1 MINIYKEKIILNENS
16 NKKILSIVSTQVRYN
31 VSTNRTPPYFEVRGL
46 PPGVSYRIDLY
57 AVNAKGRSDVST
69 IETVTL
75 KGQEKYTGK
84 LQFSYAIDV
93 FRENISQESL
103 FVADVLLL

>member
-1 MINIYKEKIILNENS
+1 MINKEKSILNE
-16 NKKILSIVSTQVRYN
+16 KLKQEFFSIVSSQVRYN

-75 KGQEKYTGK
+75 KGQEKYTGQF
-84 LQFSYAIDV
+84 QFSYAIDV
-93 FRENISQESL
+93 FRENTSQESL
-103 FVADVLLL
+103 FVADVLSL